1 MFCPL
6 ISFSVWTGSFRGCD
20 EVCVSNRAASST
32 TAKGL
37 FWGFPTRFANQLFL
51 AHLWGAYAIPVALS
65 GVRRPSFVVRR
76 ASCVVCVHHNYQ
88 K

>member
-6 ISFSVWTGSFRGCD
+6 ISFSVWTGSFIGCD

-37 FWGFPTRFANQLFL
+37 FWGFPTRFANQLFFISPGEL
-51 AHLWGAYAIPVALS
+51 MKDTS
-65 GVRRPSFVVRR
+65 GIV
-76 ASCVVCVHHNYQ
+76 
-88 K
+88 